1 MPLSADSHDKIA
13 CATSQ
18 TCYHAG
24 VQTGAQA
31 MYKIRPNTIINY
43 LMAAIR
49 RNPNITDSELRQLP
63 KCVRMQKENNYYIKD
78 MQLHLIRKW
87 MDDPDYIPA
96 NWR

>member
-1 MPLSADSHDKIA
+1 MVSRRMSMKSGRLSR
-13 CATSQ
+13 CRLTSR
-18 TCYHAG
+18 TA
-24 VQTGAQA
+24 VGAQA

-78 MQLHLIRKW
+78 VQLNLIRKW
-87 MDDPDYIPA
+87 MDDPDYIPDIGGS
-96 NWR
+96 

>member
-1 MPLSADSHDKIA
+1 
-13 CATSQ
+13 
-18 TCYHAG
+18 
-24 VQTGAQA
+24 